1 MNASAALRQLAREA
15 NPPGV
20 GREHILVLGA
30 GMAGLVAAWE
40 LRRRGFRVTI
50 LEAQARVGGRIQ
62 TLREPFSEGLY
73 GEAGAM
79 RIPRAHDL
87 VLHYVERFGL
97 PAIPFQM
104 ENPSTYVAFGG
115 ACIRRG
121 EFDTARHAGEFEL
134 QPDETDLPIGT
145 RWEREIAPLLAT
157 IDAHGDLGWEEV
169 ARTYDQYSLAEFLE
183 SRGWSQGAIELWG
196 LLTHMEPF
204 MNSAFLEVLRE
215 EAGRWFTDVVTIP
228 GGMDRLPAAF
238 LADLR
243 DAIRYGMR
251 VIAIEQH
258 PGGVRVRCRTIAAEH
273 TFEGD
278 RAVITI
284 PFSLLRHIEI
294 TPALSRGKQRAIRTL
309 SYDAATKIF
318 FQCRRRFWEED
329 EGITG
334 GGSVTDLPVRTIY
347 YPPSPPGAA
356 PGGRGILLASYSW
369 AEDARRWGTLAP
381 EERLAQ
387 ALENVEAIHPAVR
400 QEFELGAS
408 KVWHQDEFAGG
419 AYALFEP
426 GQQTHLYRHIIAP
439 EGRLHFAGEH
449 ASLAHGWIQGAVES
463 GLRSVAEILE
473 RAAR

>member
-1 MNASAALRQLAREA
+1 MSIPPERLRDLAGDPAPAPAAS
-15 NPPGV
+15 
-20 GREHILVLGA
+20 EHVLVLGA
-30 GMAGLVAAWE
+30 GMAGLTAAYE
-40 LRRRGFRVTI
+40 LRRRGFAVTI
-50 LEAQARVGGRIQ
+50 LEAQPRVGGRIQ
-62 TLREPFSEGLY
+62 TFREPFSDGLY

-87 VLHYVERFGL
+87 VLRYVDRFGL
-97 PAIPFQM
+97 ETAPFVM
-104 ENPSTYVAFGG
+104 ENPRTYVAFGG
-115 ACIRRG
+115 ERIRRG
-121 EFDTARHAGEFEL
+121 EFDSARHAGDFEL
-134 QPDETDLPIGT
+134 QPGETDLPIGQ

-157 IDAHGDLGWEEV
+157 IERHGALGWEEV
-169 ARTYDQYSLAEFLE
+169 ASEYDQYSLAEFLE

-228 GGMDRLPAAF
+228 GGMDRLPRAF
-238 LADLR
+238 LAPLG
-243 DAIRYGMR
+243 DALRYGMR
-251 VIAIEQH
+251 VIAIHQSQE
-258 PGGVRVRCRTIAAEH
+258 GVQVRCRTVAGEH
-273 TFEGD
+273 TFTAD
-278 RAVITI
+278 RAIITI

-329 EGITG
+329 DGIAG

-347 YPPSPPGAA
+347 YPAGGA
-356 PGGRGILLASYSW
+356 PGGRGILLASYTW

-381 EERLAQ
+381 DERLAQ
-387 ALENVEAIHPAVR
+387 AIENVEVIHPAVR

-463 GLRSVAEILE
+463 GLRCVAEILE
-473 RAAR
+473 RAPAR

>member
-1 MNASAALRQLAREA
+1 MTVQPARLRELAAEAAPAPAR
-15 NPPGV
+15 G
-20 GREHILVLGA
+20 GRVLVLGG
-30 GMAGLVAAWE
+30 GMAGLTAAFE
-40 LRRRGFRVTI
+40 LRRRGFEVTI
-50 LEAQARVGGRIQ
+50 LEAQPRVGGRIQ
-62 TLREPFSEGLY
+62 TLREPFSAGLS

-87 VLHYVERFGL
+87 VLRYIERFHL
-97 PAIPFQM
+97 PTVPFVM
-104 ENPSTYVAFGG
+104 ENPNTFVAFNGTR
-115 ACIRRG
+115 IRRG
-121 EFDTARHAGEFEL
+121 AFDSAAHAGDFEL
-134 QPDETDLPIGT
+134 QPGETDLPIGE

-157 IDAHGDLGWEEV
+157 IREHGDLGWEEV
-169 ARTYDQYSLAEFLE
+169 ASQYDQYSLAEFLE

-228 GGMDRLPAAF
+228 GGMDRLPRAF
-238 LADLR
+238 LAELGGC
-243 DAIRYGMR
+243 IRNGMR
-251 VIAIEQH
+251 VIAIHQSQE
-258 PGGVRVRCRTIAAEH
+258 GVQVRCRTVAGEH
-273 TFEGD
+273 LFTAD

-329 EGITG
+329 DGISG
-334 GGSVTDLPVRTIY
+334 GVSVTDLPIRTVY
-347 YPPSPPGAA
+347 YPAGGE
-356 PGGRGILLASYSW
+356 PGGRGVLLASYTW
-369 AEDARRWGTLAP
+369 AEDARRWGTLSP

-387 ALENVEAIHPAVR
+387 AIENLQVIHPAVR

-449 ASLAHGWIQGAVES
+449 ASLAHGWVQGAVES
-463 GLRSVAEILE
+463 GLRCVAEILE
-473 RAAR
+473 RAG